1 MPKYQ
6 QINSSLAITTII
18 GCRNQ
23 CSYCPQKTVIKA
35 YSTISKDSL
44 MSLENFKK
52 YISTVPKNIPLS
64 FAGFSEPWL
73 NTEAT
78 AMLLYANNNGFP
90 IRVNSTLIGMNPE
103 DIQKMEEVPFIKFA
117 IHLPDNSKH
126 TKINVDS
133 IYLETL
139 ESLLKSNIKNQFFK
153 YHKENDIDLHPEVK
167 EVISKYKAKITS
179 FGLNN
184 RAGYSETEY
193 QYSQPNKE
201 KTLKACEDFR
211 HNILLPNGD
220 VALCHMDWNLKHILG
235 NLNEISY
242 SNLYT
247 SEEFKKINLALSNPN
262 ADLLCR
268 QCEKDIVK
276 RGVVNQSLYYLKNK
290 ITRKKLY

>member
-1 MPKYQ
+1 MAKYQ
-6 QINSSLAITTII
+6 DINSSLAITTII
-18 GCRNQ
+18 GCKNR

-35 YSTISKDSL
+35 YTAISKDSL

-52 YISTVPKNIPLS
+52 YISTIPKNITLS
-64 FAGFSEPWL
+64 FAGFSEPWI
-73 NTEAT
+73 NIEAT
-78 AMLLYANNNGFP
+78 AMLLHANKNGFP
-90 IRVNSTLIGMNPE
+90 IRVNTTLIGMRTE
-103 DIQKMEEVPFIKFA
+103 DVEKMEQVPFIKFA
-117 IHLPDNSKH
+117 VHLPDNSNH

-167 EVISKYKAKITS
+167 KVFSKFKAKITS

-184 RAGYSETEY
+184 RAGYSKTEY
-193 QYSQPNKE
+193 QYAQPNKG
-201 KTLKACEDFR
+201 KILKACEDFK

-235 NLNEISY
+235 NLSEISY
-242 SNLYT
+242 PELYT
-247 SEEFKKINLALSNPN
+247 SDEFKKIQNALLNPN
-262 ADLLCR
+262 SDLLCR

-276 RGVVNQSLYYLKNK
+276 RNLIIQKIKNISDLIK
-290 ITRKKLY
+290 GEKLY